1 MYNNK
6 VLELLPVPLLELLIA
21 EVTDV
26 LINRTKET
34 KYFFTAFE

>member
-1 MYNNK
+1 